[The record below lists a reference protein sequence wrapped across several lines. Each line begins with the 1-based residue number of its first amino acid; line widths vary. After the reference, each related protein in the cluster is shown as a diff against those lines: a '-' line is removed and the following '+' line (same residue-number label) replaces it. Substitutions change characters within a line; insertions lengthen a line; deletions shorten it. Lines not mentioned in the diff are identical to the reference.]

1 MNFPL
6 EASDLSSL
14 GFDSAQISKLE
25 QMILRH
31 IDEGRYPGA
40 QFALARHGK
49 LAAFRSYGN
58 ARTGPAP
65 VPTGPDTLFLL
76 FSNTKVLVSSA
87 VWLLVEDGIISLNDP
102 VAEYMPAFAANGKES
117 VTVQQVMTHQG
128 GFPNANITRTA
139 WADHAL
145 MREQVCAF
153 ELEWPAGSQLH
164 YHPRS
169 AHYVLAMLIEAVT
182 GRDYRDVIRER
193 MIEPLGLGHELYLGV
208 PADQQARCVDVGGEP
223 VEEKN
228 TAGFREA
235 GLPFGGSFG
244 TARAQVAFYQMLVH
258 AGRLNGARI
267 LSPRMIEYLT
277 TDFTGARIDRNHNRE
292 MHRAL
297 GPHKRGTGGHAC
309 IFGSLA
315 SPLTFGHGGIG
326 TNVCWGDPSS
336 GVSFAYLSNEIQPNE
351 WSSSRFDRVSNI
363 IHAAID

>member
-1 MNFPL
+1 MTFPL
-6 EASDLSSL
+6 EISDLSSL
-14 GFDSAQISKLE
+14 GFDSTQISKLE
-25 QMILRH
+25 QMILKH
-31 IDEGRYPGA
+31 IEEGRYPGA

-49 LAAFRSYGN
+49 LAAFRSYGH
-58 ARTGPAP
+58 ARTEPAP
-65 VPTGPDTLFLL
+65 IPTGPDTLFLL

-87 VWLLVEDGIISLNDP
+87 VWLLVEDGIISLSDP

-128 GFPNANITRTA
+128 GFPSSNITRAA

-153 ELEWPAGSQLH
+153 ELEWPAGSRLH

-182 GRDYRDVIRER
+182 GRDYRDVIRGR
-193 MIEPLGLGHELYLGV
+193 RI
-208 PADQQARCVDVGGEP
+208 EP

-244 TARAQVAFYQMLVH
+244 TARAQVAFYQMLIQS
-258 AGRLNGARI
+258 GRLNGTRI
-267 LSPRMIEYLT
+267 LSPRMVEYLT
-277 TDFTGARIDRNHNRE
+277 TDFTGDRIDGNHDRE

-315 SPLTFGHGGIG
+315 SPLTVGHGGIG

-336 GVSFAYLSNEIQPNE
+336 GVSFAYLSNEIQPND

>member
-1 MNFPL
+1 MTFPL
-6 EASDLSSL
+6 EISGLSSL
-14 GFDSAQISKLE
+14 GFDSIQISKLE
-25 QMILRH
+25 QMILKH

-49 LAAFRSYGN
+49 LAAFRSYGH
-58 ARTGPAP
+58 ARTEPAP
-65 VPTGPDTLFLL
+65 IPTGPDTLFLL

-87 VWLLVEDGIISLNDP
+87 VWLLVEDGIISLSDP

-128 GFPNANITRTA
+128 GFPSSNITRAA

-153 ELEWPAGSQLH
+153 ELEWPAGSRLH

-169 AHYVLAMLIEAVT
+169 VHYVLAMLIEAVT

-193 MIEPLGLGHELYLGV
+193 MIEP
-208 PADQQARCVDVGGEP
+208 

-244 TARAQVAFYQMLVH
+244 TAHAQVAFYQMLIQS
-258 AGRLNGARI
+258 GRLNGTRI
-267 LSPRMIEYLT
+267 LSPRVVAYLT
-277 TDFTGARIDRNHNRE
+277 TDFIGDRIDGNHDRE

-315 SPLTFGHGGIG
+315 SPLTVGHGGIG

-336 GVSFAYLSNEIQPNE
+336 GVSFAYLSNEIQPND

>member
-1 MNFPL
+1 MTFPL
-6 EASDLSSL
+6 EISDLSSL
-14 GFDSAQISKLE
+14 GFDSTQISKLE
-25 QMILRH
+25 QMILKH

-49 LAAFRSYGN
+49 LAAFRSYGH
-58 ARTGPAP
+58 ARTEPAP
-65 VPTGPDTLFLL
+65 IPTGPDTLFLL

-87 VWLLVEDGIISLNDP
+87 VWLLVEDGIISLSDP

-128 GFPNANITRTA
+128 GFPSSNITRAA

-153 ELEWPAGSQLH
+153 ELEWPAGSRLH

-193 MIEPLGLGHELYLGV
+193 MIEP
-208 PADQQARCVDVGGEP
+208 

-244 TARAQVAFYQMLVH
+244 TAHAQVAFYQMLIQS
-258 AGRLNGARI
+258 GRLNGTRI
-267 LSPRMIEYLT
+267 LSPRMVAYLT
-277 TDFTGARIDRNHNRE
+277 TDFIGDRIDGNHDRE

-297 GPHKRGTGGHAC
+297 GPHKRGTRGHAC

-315 SPLTFGHGGIG
+315 SPLTVGHGGIG

-336 GVSFAYLSNEIQPNE
+336 GVSFAYLSNEIQPND

>member
-1 MNFPL
+1 MTFPL
-6 EASDLSSL
+6 EISDLSSL
-14 GFDSAQISKLE
+14 GFDSTQISKLE
-25 QMILRH
+25 QMILKH

-49 LAAFRSYGN
+49 LAAFRSYGH
-58 ARTGPAP
+58 ARTEPAP
-65 VPTGPDTLFLL
+65 IPTGPDTLFLL

-87 VWLLVEDGIISLNDP
+87 VWLLVEDGIISLSDP

-128 GFPNANITRTA
+128 GFPSSNITRAA

-153 ELEWPAGSQLH
+153 ELEWPAGSRLH

-193 MIEPLGLGHELYLGV
+193 MIEP
-208 PADQQARCVDVGGEP
+208 

-244 TARAQVAFYQMLVH
+244 TARAQVAFYQMLIQS
-258 AGRLNGARI
+258 GRLNGTRI
-267 LSPRMIEYLT
+267 LSPRMVEYLT
-277 TDFTGARIDRNHNRE
+277 TDFTGDRIDGNHDRE

-315 SPLTFGHGGIG
+315 SPLTVGHGGIG
-326 TNVCWGDPSS
+326 TNVCWGDSSS
-336 GVSFAYLSNEIQPNE
+336 GVSFAYLSNEIQPND

>member
-6 EASDLSSL
+6 EESDPSSL
-14 GFDSAQISKLE
+14 DFDAAQLAKLE
-25 QMILRH
+25 RMILKH
-31 IDEGRYPGA
+31 IDEGRHPGA

-58 ARTGPAP
+58 ARTEPDP
-65 VPTGPDTLFLL
+65 IPTGPDTLFLL

-87 VWLLVEDGIISLNDP
+87 VWLLVEDGLISLNDP
-102 VAEYMPAFAANGKES
+102 VAEYMPEFAANGKQDI
-117 VTVQQVMTHQG
+117 TVQHVMTHQG
-128 GFPNANITRTA
+128 GFPNSNITRAA
-139 WADHAL
+139 WADHTL

-153 ELEWPAGSQLH
+153 KSEWPAGSQLH
-164 YHPRS
+164 YHPRA

-182 GRDYRDVIRER
+182 GRDYRDVIRKR

-208 PADQQARCVDVGGEP
+208 PTDQQARCTDVVGEP

-235 GLPFGGSFG
+235 GLPFGGSYG
-244 TARAQVAFYQMLVH
+244 TARAQVAFYQMLIH
-258 AGRLNGARI
+258 SGRLNGTRI
-267 LSPRMIEYLT
+267 LSPRMVEYLT
-277 TDFTGARIDRNHNRE
+277 TDFTGERIDGYANRE

-297 GPHKRGTGGHAC
+297 GPHKRGTGSNAC

-315 SPLTFGHGGIG
+315 SPQTFGHGGIG

-336 GVSFAYLSNEIQPNE
+336 GVSFTYLSNEMQLDQ
-351 WSSSRFDRVSNI
+351 WGASRFDRISNI
-363 IHAAID
+363 IHAAIE

>member
-1 MNFPL
+1 MTFPL
-6 EASDLSSL
+6 ELSNPSSL
-14 GFDSAQISKLE
+14 GFDAAQLSKLE
-25 QMILRH
+25 RMIQGH

-49 LAAFRSYGN
+49 LALFKSYGN
-58 ARTGPAP
+58 ARVEPAP
-65 VPTGPDTLFLL
+65 ISTDSNTLFLL

-87 VWLLVEDGIISLNDP
+87 VWRLVEDGIVSLSDP
-102 VAEYMPAFAANGKES
+102 VAEYMQEFAANGKEDI
-117 VTVQQVMTHQG
+117 TVQHVMTHQG
-128 GFPNANITRTA
+128 GFPTANITRAA

-153 ELEWPAGSQLH
+153 KSEWPAGSRLQ
-164 YHPRS
+164 YHPRA

-182 GRDYRDVIRER
+182 GQDYRDAIRER
-193 MIEPLGLGHELYLGV
+193 IIAPLGLSRELYLGV
-208 PADQQARCVDVGGEP
+208 PTDQQARCVDVGGEP

-244 TARAQVAFYQMLVH
+244 TARAQVAFYQMLLQ
-258 AGRLNGARI
+258 AGRLNGTRL
-267 LSPRMIEYLT
+267 LSPRMVEYLT
-277 TDFTGARIDRNHNRE
+277 TDFTGDRIDRHHNRE

-297 GPHKRGTGGHAC
+297 GPHKRGVGGHAC

-326 TNVCWGDPSS
+326 TSVCWGDPAS
-336 GVSFAYLSNEIQPNE
+336 GVSFAYLSNQIQPDA
-351 WSSSRFDRVSNI
+351 WSASRFDRVSNI

>member
-1 MNFPL
+1 MTFPL
-6 EASDLSSL
+6 EISDLSSL
-14 GFDSAQISKLE
+14 GFDSTQISKLE
-25 QMILRH
+25 QMILKH
-31 IDEGRYPGA
+31 IDERRYPGA

-49 LAAFRSYGN
+49 LAAFRSYGH
-58 ARTGPAP
+58 ARTEPAP
-65 VPTGPDTLFLL
+65 IPTGPDTLFLL

-87 VWLLVEDGIISLNDP
+87 VWLLVEDGIISLSDP

-128 GFPNANITRTA
+128 GFPSSNITRAA
-139 WADHAL
+139 WADHAV

-153 ELEWPAGSQLH
+153 ELEWPAGSRLH

-169 AHYVLAMLIEAVT
+169 VHYVLAMLIEAVT

-193 MIEPLGLGHELYLGV
+193 MI
-208 PADQQARCVDVGGEP
+208 EP

-244 TARAQVAFYQMLVH
+244 TARAQVAFYQMLIQS
-258 AGRLNGARI
+258 GRLNGTRI
-267 LSPRMIEYLT
+267 LSPRMVAYLT
-277 TDFTGARIDRNHNRE
+277 TDFTGDRIDGNHDRE

-315 SPLTFGHGGIG
+315 SPLTVGHGGIG

-336 GVSFAYLSNEIQPNE
+336 GVSFAYLSNEIQPND

>member
-1 MNFPL
+1 MTFPL
-6 EASDLSSL
+6 EISDLSSL
-14 GFDSAQISKLE
+14 GFDSTQISKLE
-25 QMILRH
+25 QMILKH

-49 LAAFRSYGN
+49 LAAFRSYGH
-58 ARTGPAP
+58 ARTEPAP
-65 VPTGPDTLFLL
+65 IPTGPDTLFLL

-87 VWLLVEDGIISLNDP
+87 VWLLVEDGIISLSDP

-128 GFPNANITRTA
+128 GFPSSNITRAA

-153 ELEWPAGSQLH
+153 ELEWPAGSRLH

-193 MIEPLGLGHELYLGV
+193 MIEP
-208 PADQQARCVDVGGEP
+208 

-244 TARAQVAFYQMLVH
+244 TARAQVAFYQMLIQS
-258 AGRLNGARI
+258 GRLNGTRI
-267 LSPRMIEYLT
+267 LSPRVVAYLT
-277 TDFTGARIDRNHNRE
+277 TDFIGDRIDGNHDRE

-336 GVSFAYLSNEIQPNE
+336 GVSFAYLSNEIQPND

>member
-1 MNFPL
+1 MSFPL
-6 EASDLSSL
+6 EVADPSSL
-14 GFDSAQISKLE
+14 GFDTAQLLKLE
-25 QMILRH
+25 QMILKH

-49 LAAFRSYGN
+49 LAAFRSYGH
-58 ARTGPAP
+58 ARTGPTLI
-65 VPTGPDTLFLL
+65 PTGPDTLFLL

-102 VAEYMPAFAANGKES
+102 VAAYMPEFAANGKRDIS
-117 VTVQQVMTHQG
+117 VQHVMTHQG
-128 GFPNANITRTA
+128 GFPNSNITRAA
-139 WADHAL
+139 WDDHAF

-153 ELEWPAGSQLH
+153 KSEWPAGSQLH
-164 YHPRS
+164 YHPRA
-169 AHYVLAMLIEAVT
+169 AHYTLAMLIEAVT

-208 PADQQARCVDVGGEP
+208 PADQQARCADVIGEP

-228 TAGFREA
+228 TAGFRKA
-235 GLPFGGSFG
+235 GLPFGGSYG
-244 TARAQVAFYQMLVH
+244 TARAQVAFYQMLIQS
-258 AGRLNGARI
+258 GRLNGTRI
-267 LSPRMIEYLT
+267 LSPRMVEYLT
-277 TDFTGARIDRNHNRE
+277 TDFTGDRIDGNHDRE

-315 SPLTFGHGGIG
+315 SPETFGHGGIG

-336 GVSFAYLSNEIQPNE
+336 GVSFTYLSNEIQQND
-351 WSSSRFDRVSNI
+351 WGNSRFDRVSNI
-363 IHAAID
+363 IHAAIN

>member
-6 EASDLSSL
+6 EESDPSSL
-14 GFDSAQISKLE
+14 GFHAGQLLKLE
-25 QMILRH
+25 QMILTH

-58 ARTGPAP
+58 ARTEPDP
-65 VPTGPDTLFLL
+65 IPTGPDTLFLL

-87 VWLLVEDGIISLNDP
+87 VWLLVEDGIISLIDP
-102 VAEYMPAFAANGKES
+102 VAEYMPEFAANGKQDI
-117 VTVQQVMTHQG
+117 TVQHVMTHQG
-128 GFPNANITRTA
+128 GFPNSNITRAA

-153 ELEWPAGSQLH
+153 KSEWPAGSRLH
-164 YHPRS
+164 YHPRA

-182 GRDYRDVIRER
+182 GRDYRDLIRER

-208 PADQQARCVDVGGEP
+208 PADQQARCADVAGEP

-235 GLPFGGSFG
+235 GLPFGGSYG
-244 TARAQVAFYQMLVH
+244 TARAQVAFYQMLIQS
-258 AGRLNGARI
+258 GRLNGTRI
-267 LSPRMIEYLT
+267 LSPRMVEYLT
-277 TDFTGARIDRNHNRE
+277 TDFTGDRIDGYANRE

-297 GPHKRGTGGHAC
+297 GPYKRGTGGHASSL
-309 IFGSLA
+309 GSIA
-315 SPLTFGHGGIG
+315 SPMTFGHTGIG

-336 GVSFAYLSNEIQPNE
+336 GVSFTFLSNEIQFNE
-351 WSSSRFDRVSNI
+351 WGFSRFDRVSNI
-363 IHAAID
+363 IHAAIE

>member
-1 MNFPL
+1 MTFPL
-6 EASDLSSL
+6 EISDLSSL
-14 GFDSAQISKLE
+14 GFDSTQISKLE
-25 QMILRH
+25 QMILKH

-49 LAAFRSYGN
+49 LAAFRSYGH
-58 ARTGPAP
+58 ARTEPAP
-65 VPTGPDTLFLL
+65 IPTGPDTLFLL

-87 VWLLVEDGIISLNDP
+87 VWLLVEDGIISLSDP

-128 GFPNANITRTA
+128 GFPSSNITRAA

-153 ELEWPAGSQLH
+153 ELEWPAGSRLH

-193 MIEPLGLGHELYLGV
+193 MIEP
-208 PADQQARCVDVGGEP
+208 

-244 TARAQVAFYQMLVH
+244 TARAQVAFYQMLIQS
-258 AGRLNGARI
+258 GRLNGTRI
-267 LSPRMIEYLT
+267 LSPRMVAYLT
-277 TDFTGARIDRNHNRE
+277 TDFTGDRIDGNHDRE

-315 SPLTFGHGGIG
+315 SPLTVGHGGIG

-336 GVSFAYLSNEIQPNE
+336 GVSFAYLSNEIQPND

>member
-1 MNFPL
+1 MTFPL
-6 EASDLSSL
+6 EISDLSSL
-14 GFDSAQISKLE
+14 GFDSTQISKLE
-25 QMILRH
+25 QMILKH

-49 LAAFRSYGN
+49 LAAFRSYGH
-58 ARTGPAP
+58 ARTEPAP
-65 VPTGPDTLFLL
+65 IPTGPDTLFLL

-87 VWLLVEDGIISLNDP
+87 VWLLVEDGIISLSDP

-128 GFPNANITRTA
+128 GFPSSNITRAA

-153 ELEWPAGSQLH
+153 ELEWPAGSRLH

-193 MIEPLGLGHELYLGV
+193 MIEP
-208 PADQQARCVDVGGEP
+208 

-235 GLPFGGSFG
+235 GLPVGGSFG
-244 TARAQVAFYQMLVH
+244 TARAQVAFYQMLIQS
-258 AGRLNGARI
+258 GRLNGTRI
-267 LSPRMIEYLT
+267 LSPRMVEYLT
-277 TDFTGARIDRNHNRE
+277 TDFTGDRIDGNHDRE

-336 GVSFAYLSNEIQPNE
+336 GVSFAYLSNEIQPND

>member
-1 MNFPL
+1 MSFPL
-6 EASDLSSL
+6 EIADPSSL
-14 GFDSAQISKLE
+14 GFDVVQLSKLE
-25 QMILRH
+25 RMILQH

-49 LAAFRSYGN
+49 LAAFKSYGN
-58 ARTGPAP
+58 ARTEPESI
-65 VPTGPDTLFLL
+65 PTGPDTLFLL

-87 VWLLVEDGIISLNDP
+87 VWLLIEDGIISLSDP
-102 VAEYMPAFAANGKES
+102 VAAYMPEFAVNGKDGI
-117 VTVQQVMTHQG
+117 TVQHVMTHQG
-128 GFPNANITRTA
+128 GFPTANITRAA
-139 WADHAL
+139 WDDHAL
-145 MREQVCAF
+145 MREEVCAF
-153 ELEWPAGSQLH
+153 KAEWPAGSRVC
-164 YHPRS
+164 YHPR
-169 AHYVLAMLIEAVT
+169 AGHYALAMLIEAVT

-208 PADQQARCVDVGGEP
+208 PAAQHARCVDVGGEP

-228 TAGFREA
+228 TAGFRKA

-244 TARAQVAFYQMLVH
+244 TARAQVAFYQMLIQS
-258 AGRLNGARI
+258 GRLNGTRI
-267 LSPRMIEYLT
+267 LSPRMVEYLT
-277 TDFTGARIDRNHNRE
+277 TDFTGDRIDGYHNLE

-326 TNVCWGDPSS
+326 TNVCWGDPST
-336 GVSFAYLSNEIQPNE
+336 GVAFTYLSNEIQTRE
-351 WSSSRFDRVSNI
+351 WSSSRFDRISNI

>member
-1 MNFPL
+1 MTFPL
-6 EASDLSSL
+6 EISDLSSL
-14 GFDSAQISKLE
+14 GFDSTQISKLE
-25 QMILRH
+25 QMILKH
-31 IDEGRYPGA
+31 IDERRYPGA

-49 LAAFRSYGN
+49 LAAFRSYGH
-58 ARTGPAP
+58 ARTEPAP
-65 VPTGPDTLFLL
+65 IPTGPDTLFLL

-87 VWLLVEDGIISLNDP
+87 VWLLVEDGIISLSDP

-128 GFPNANITRTA
+128 GFPSSNITRAA

-153 ELEWPAGSQLH
+153 ELEWPAGSRLH

-193 MIEPLGLGHELYLGV
+193 MIEP
-208 PADQQARCVDVGGEP
+208 

-244 TARAQVAFYQMLVH
+244 TARAQVAFYQMLIQS
-258 AGRLNGARI
+258 GRLNGTRI
-267 LSPRMIEYLT
+267 LSPRMVAYLT
-277 TDFTGARIDRNHNRE
+277 TDFTGDRIDGNHDRE

-315 SPLTFGHGGIG
+315 SPLTVGHGGIG

-336 GVSFAYLSNEIQPNE
+336 GVSFAYLSNEIQPND

>member
-1 MNFPL
+1 MTFPL
-6 EASDLSSL
+6 EISGLSSL
-14 GFDSAQISKLE
+14 GFDSIQISKLE
-25 QMILRH
+25 QMILKH

-49 LAAFRSYGN
+49 LAAFRSYGH
-58 ARTGPAP
+58 ARTEP
-65 VPTGPDTLFLL
+65 VPIPTGPDTLFLL

-87 VWLLVEDGIISLNDP
+87 VWLLVEDGIISLSDP

-128 GFPNANITRTA
+128 GFPSSNITRAA
-139 WADHAL
+139 WADHAV

-153 ELEWPAGSQLH
+153 ELEWPAGSRLH

-169 AHYVLAMLIEAVT
+169 VHYVLAMLIEAVT
-182 GRDYRDVIRER
+182 GRDYRDVIRGR
-193 MIEPLGLGHELYLGV
+193 RI
-208 PADQQARCVDVGGEP
+208 EP

-244 TARAQVAFYQMLVH
+244 TARAQVAFYQMLIQS
-258 AGRLNGARI
+258 GRLNGTRI
-267 LSPRMIEYLT
+267 LSPRMVEYLT
-277 TDFTGARIDRNHNRE
+277 TDFTGDRIDGNHDRE

-336 GVSFAYLSNEIQPNE
+336 GVSFAYLSNEIQPND